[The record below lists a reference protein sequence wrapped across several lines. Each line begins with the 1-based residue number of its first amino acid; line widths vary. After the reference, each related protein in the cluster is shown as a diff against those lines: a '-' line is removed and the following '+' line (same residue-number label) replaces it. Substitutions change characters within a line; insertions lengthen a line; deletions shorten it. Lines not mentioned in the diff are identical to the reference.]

1 MNNLFSFSV
10 KSIDGKDMPLSSL
23 EGNAVLI
30 VNVASKCGLTP
41 QYKGLEAQYRRFKDK
56 GLVVLGL
63 PCNQFLGQEPGTE
76 SEIQQFCSL
85 NYDVSFPMTSKIDVN
100 GPHRHPLY
108 DWLAGSSAAFPGD
121 IIWNFEKFL
130 INRHGDVVARFSPKT
145 DPEAAELTSA
155 IERTLA

>member
-1 MNNLFSFSV
+1 MKNLYSFSV
-10 KSIDGKDMPLSSL
+10 KSIDGKDMPLSVF
-23 EGNAVLI
+23 EGKTVLL

-41 QYKGLEAQYRRFKDK
+41 QYKGLEAQFRKFSNQ
-56 GLVVLGL
+56 GLVILGL

-85 NYDVSFPMTSKIDVN
+85 NYDVSFPLTSKIEVN
-100 GPHRHPLY
+100 GPNRHPLY
-108 DWLAGSSAAFPGD
+108 QWLAGDDAAFPGD

-130 INRHGDVVARFSPKT
+130 INKQGEVVARFSPKT

-155 IERTLA
+155 IERSLA